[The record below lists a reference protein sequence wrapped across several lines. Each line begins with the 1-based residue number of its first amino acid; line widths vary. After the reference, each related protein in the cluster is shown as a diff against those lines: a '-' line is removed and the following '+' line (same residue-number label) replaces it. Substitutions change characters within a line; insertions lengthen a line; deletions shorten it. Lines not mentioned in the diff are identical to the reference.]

1 MDDYHTKCELPLP
14 VLDVAYSGSHRV
26 RILTD
31 EHLYAAL
38 GLRIAFTS
46 REGGVSKGAF
56 ASLNLASHVNDNA
69 RDVQENRR
77 RIAHVMG
84 CTPEHVC
91 VPNQIH
97 STRIMCVSSRSADDF
112 ARLSA
117 NLEKSSAFAQY
128 SALKNSTAYKTSA
141 LRANTVDC
149 DTQIHSHGEQPFF
162 DLLLFQLIDEA
173 FRSIFLHNTNIQ
185 DRFDRSFLSSDIT
198 QAFDVITSAKQA
210 QSMASHG
217 FDAIVVDRADT
228 CPLLCFADCLPVII
242 ASPTGRFAVV
252 HAGWRGAYG
261 QIASRAACALACL
274 DALECIEHDT
284 QKRFSNTCETLGD
297 TQFNTLFDT
306 PAYSQIM
313 KGFLTTY
320 NIYIGPH
327 ISQEAF
333 EVGDDVAS
341 HFVAKF
347 GAHCSN
353 VANHVSL
360 ARVVE
365 DDVCGVGCCAQR
377 IANAHQCTFMQSD
390 LYFSYRHAHGVCGR
404 IGALAYQTH
413 AHGNSNVEQC

>member
-31 EHLYAAL
+31 ERLYAAL

-69 RDVQENRR
+69 HDVQENRR

-84 CTPEHVC
+84 CTPQHVC

-97 STRIMCVSSRSADDF
+97 STRIMCVSSRSVDDF

-117 NLEKSSAFAQY
+117 NLEQSSAFAQY
-128 SALKNSTAYKTSA
+128 SALKNSTAYKTTA

-162 DLLLFQLIDEA
+162 DFLLFQLIDEA

-185 DRFDRSFLSSDIT
+185 DHFDRSFLSSDIT

-274 DALECIEHDT
+274 DAFECIERDT
-284 QKRFSNTCETLGD
+284 QKRSSNTCETLGD
-297 TQFNTLFDT
+297 AQLNTLFDT
-306 PAYSQIM
+306 PVYSQIM
-313 KGFLTTY
+313 KGFLATY

-377 IANAHQCTFMQSD
+377 IANAHQCTFMQPD

-413 AHGNSNVEQC
+413 AHCNSIVEQC